1 MTEHNAQPSPRQP
14 VEPAEL
20 LRESLQDHS
29 WFLDVREKPGELVV
43 EIRRWSAVILL
54 QIPEKWNGTP
64 SGWNGRARA
73 NPVTNRRK
81 EGNDPQ
87 VQST

>member
-29 WFLDVREKPGELVV
+29 WFLDVRKKPGELVV

-54 QIPEKWNGTP
+54 QIPEEWNGIP
-64 SGWNGRARA
+64 VRVERQSQGKPGHKQEKGR
-73 NPVTNRRK
+73 K
-81 EGNDPQ
+81 
-87 VQST
+87 